1 MLINVDDEQNK
12 IVENILDEGI
22 LTITNQISQNKKIM
36 QRKKKKKLFNPKNN
50 KRFNSIKVDENINN
64 NEGKNNFNFII
75 YSGKTGELI
84 NNTITAL
91 NMGLNQYPK
100 NRISIYNSNINK
112 SSKKGSKNSLTKKT
126 QINLT
131 KRNNNISNKFKN
143 IIPNVKKAF
152 INTNKIP
159 NNNKKIKNTLT
170 KERNLQTYFD
180 SLIENNSTND
190 NSNNIIKN
198 NKNKIHLFKKDC
210 EEKCQKDKRYLTL
223 NGLYKKSKSLNP
235 KNHKLKE
242 QYEETISECDAIKK
256 KIKEMRNENRN
267 AESRIKD
274 VNNKSNNLKQIK
286 NKTLKIQ
293 KNLDQLTKIYSYNEN
308 IKLKQI
314 NLMQKLA
321 NEIGNLKNISKNL

>member
-1 MLINVDDEQNK
+1 M
-12 IVENILDEGI
+12 
-22 LTITNQISQNKKIM
+22 
-36 QRKKKKKLFNPKNN
+36 
-50 KRFNSIKVDENINN
+50 
-64 NEGKNNFNFII
+64 
-75 YSGKTGELI
+75 
-84 NNTITAL
+84 
-91 NMGLNQYPK
+91 
-100 NRISIYNSNINK
+100 
-112 SSKKGSKNSLTKKT
+112 
-126 QINLT
+126 
-131 KRNNNISNKFKN
+131 
-143 IIPNVKKAF
+143 
-152 INTNKIP
+152 
-159 NNNKKIKNTLT
+159 
-170 KERNLQTYFD
+170 
-180 SLIENNSTND
+180 
-190 NSNNIIKN
+190 
-198 NKNKIHLFKKDC
+198 
-210 EEKCQKDKRYLTL
+210 

-293 KNLDQLTKIYSYNEN
+293 KNLDQLKKIYSYNEN

>member
-112 SSKKGSKNSLTKKT
+112 SRKKGSKNCLTKKT

-143 IIPNVKKAF
+143 FIPNVKKAF

-159 NNNKKIKNTLT
+159 NNNKKIKNTLS

-210 EEKCQKDKRYLTL
+210 EEKSQKDKRYLTL
-223 NGLYKKSKSLNP
+223 NGLYKKSKSLNA

-256 KIKEMRNENRN
+256 KIKEIRNENRN

>member
-75 YSGKTGELI
+75 YSGKTSELI

-91 NMGLNQYPK
+91 NMGLNQYQK
-100 NRISIYNSNINK
+100 NKISIYNSNINK
-112 SSKKGSKNSLTKKT
+112 SSKKRSKNCLTKKT

-210 EEKCQKDKRYLTL
+210 EEKSQKDKRYLTL
-223 NGLYKKSKSLNP
+223 NGLYKKSKSLNA
-235 KNHKLKE
+235 KNQKLKE

-274 VNNKSNNLKQIK
+274 INNKSNNLKQIK

-293 KNLDQLTKIYSYNEN
+293 KNLDQLKKIYSYNEN

>member
-1 MLINVDDEQNK
+1 
-12 IVENILDEGI
+12 
-22 LTITNQISQNKKIM
+22 
-36 QRKKKKKLFNPKNN
+36 
-50 KRFNSIKVDENINN
+50 
-64 NEGKNNFNFII
+64 
-75 YSGKTGELI
+75 
-84 NNTITAL
+84 
-91 NMGLNQYPK
+91 MGLNQYQK
-100 NRISIYNSNINK
+100 NKISIYNSNINK
-112 SSKKGSKNSLTKKT
+112 SSKKGSKNCLTKKT

-143 IIPNVKKAF
+143 FIPNVKKAF
-152 INTNKIP
+152 INANKIP

-170 KERNLQTYFD
+170 NERNIQTYFD

-210 EEKCQKDKRYLTL
+210 EEKSQKDKRYLTL
-223 NGLYKKSKSLNP
+223 NGLYKKSKSLNA

-256 KIKEMRNENRN
+256 KIKEIRNENKN

-293 KNLDQLTKIYSYNEN
+293 KNLDQLKKIYSYNEN